1 MGKRNRPFNIDL
13 PKALRGQFDACCILL
28 GIGRTDAVI
37 EAVTFWVSKR
47 RELIEKRQEFI
58 DVFTVHPQEDEPE
71 LQEIT
76 DAIQLQPQTQPPQ

>member
-1 MGKRNRPFNIDL
+1 MGKRNRPFSIDL

-58 DVFTVHPQEDEPE
+58 GVFTVHPEDEPQQ
-71 LQEIT
+71 QEIT
-76 DAIQLQPQTQPPQ
+76 DAIQLQPRTQPPQ